1 MTFQGGVRGT
11 RHVFLK
17 LAGINRHEFVEKGT
31 SGNPKGRADE
41 NVLPSDVGF
50 TVIMCLYQQSV
61 GSLCTDTRRKR
72 SSVADVLQDLITS
85 HHLVTSRLT

>member
-31 SGNPKGRADE
+31 SGNPKERADE
-41 NVLPSDVGF
+41 IVLRSDCGLHCYNVLMS
-50 TVIMCLYQQSV
+50 QSV
-61 GSLCTDTRRKR
+61 GSVCTDTRRKR
-72 SSVADVLQDLITS
+72 SSVADVLQDSITS